1 MTDRSGSDGLDDG
14 EGGLEDAGALG
25 RTLEAARR
33 AAPALTPGRGQQWR
47 WAVLSHVD
55 GRRRSRRPA
64 LAIACAAAVLLAIVG
79 WRQLG
84 PGTPHDPIAAS
95 AAMPQPRPASDPGD
109 PGTQVLADGSRITS
123 DGPTTVI
130 EKAVET
136 ADDVL
141 YELRAGGAH
150 FEVARRPSRTF
161 RVHAG
166 PVTVQVIG
174 TRFLVERSDD
184 RSRVAVTQGRVLVS
198 WWGGSRE
205 LGPGEEGAFPP
216 EQVVAPAPAA
226 GSPSARRHAPE
237 PGPDVLFAHADRAR
251 KAGKPELAIAQLRTV
266 IDRFPGDPHA
276 QAAAFTIG
284 RLLLESLHQPRQ
296 AAASFEQARVLA
308 KGAPLAED
316 ALAREVDAWAAAGE
330 PTLARRRAELYRK
343 QYPNGSR
350 LAAVLRVGGL
360 EKSAP

>member
-1 MTDRSGSDGLDDG
+1 V
-14 EGGLEDAGALG
+14 
-25 RTLEAARR
+25 
-33 AAPALTPGRGQQWR
+33 P
-47 WAVLSHVD
+47 
-55 GRRRSRRPA
+55 
-64 LAIACAAAVLLAIVG
+64 
-79 WRQLG
+79 
-84 PGTPHDPIAAS
+84 
-95 AAMPQPRPASDPGD
+95 
-109 PGTQVLADGSRITS
+109 
-123 DGPTTVI
+123 DGPTTVLDKAI
-130 EKAVET
+130 ESD
-136 ADDVL
+136 ADIL
-141 YELRAGGAH
+141 FELQSGGAH

-205 LGPGEEGAFPP
+205 LGPGEDGTFPP

-237 PGPDVLFAHADRAR
+237 PGPDVLFAHADSAR

>member
-1 MTDRSGSDGLDDG
+1 MPDPGAGHDVDG
-14 EGGLEDAGALG
+14 ENELEPML
-25 RTLEAARR
+25 TAARR
-33 AAPALTPGRGQQWR
+33 AAPALTPSRGQQWR
-47 WAVLSHVD
+47 WAVLSRVD

-64 LAIACAAAVLLAIVG
+64 FAIACAAAVLLVIVG

-84 PGTPHDPIAAS
+84 PGAARES
-95 AAMPQPRPASDPGD
+95 QAGA
-109 PGTQVLADGSRITS
+109 QVLADGTRIIP

-130 EKAVET
+130 AKAVE
-136 ADDVL
+136 ADNDVL

-174 TRFLVERSDD
+174 TRFGVVRSDD
-184 RSRVAVTQGRVLVS
+184 RSRVSVTEGRVLVS

-205 LGPGEEGAFPP
+205 LAAGEEGMFPP
-216 EQVVAPAPAA
+216 EPEAGNGPSAPAA
-226 GSPSARRHAPE
+226 PTAPPAAPAGAPSTRRRAPD

-251 KAGKPELAIAQLRTV
+251 QAGKPELAIAQLRTV

-284 RLLLESLHQPRQ
+284 RLQLESLHQPRQ

-308 KGAPLAED
+308 RGAPLAED

-330 PTLARRRAELYRK
+330 PAQARRRAELYRQ